1 MTNKTNI
8 KTNITDT
15 TDTVNVP
22 PESKK
27 TKTKAINT
35 TLDGTLKTLI
45 IAEKPS
51 VMNDLA
57 KVLGGCT
64 KYDDYQENDRYV
76 ITSAVGHMLTIK
88 APDAYDVKRGK
99 WTFNHLPVLPPY
111 FDLEP
116 IPKTEARLKSVLRL
130 IKRKDIADIINACD
144 AGREGELI
152 FRYVLQYSNSTK
164 PIKRLWLQSMTPK
177 AIQEGFTKL
186 RDDQTMQFLSHAARS
201 RAEADWLVGINGTRA
216 MTAFNSKDGGFFLT
230 TVGRVQTPTLAIVV
244 EREEKIRKFVSR
256 DYCEIHS
263 IFSVAAGQYAARYFD
278 SAFKKINDTNI
289 STSTN
294 TALDEGDN
302 EKKSTRLWDKKYA
315 QQIINEC
322 IGQAASVTEDS
333 KPTSQAAPALYDLTT
348 LQREGNSR
356 FGFSAQNTLSI
367 AQALYE
373 KHKVLTYP
381 RTDSRHLPEDYIDAS
396 KTILNEL
403 GNLDRYYPHTSTALN
418 QGWVKP
424 DKKIFNNA
432 KISDHFAIIPTGT
445 IPKTLSEAEAK
456 VYDMVVKRF
465 IAVFYPPAESR
476 ITTRITTVIGHLFKT
491 EGKVLINPGWLAV
504 YGKEEQATDNALVRL
519 VPSETAQTESV
530 KLVELSTKPP
540 ARYSE
545 ATMLSAMEG
554 AGKLIDDEDMKA
566 AMVGRGLGTPATRAA
581 TIEGLLAEKYLV
593 REGREL
599 LPTAKSFQLMTLLRG
614 LGVTELT
621 QPEMTGNWEHKLSL
635 MERNEI
641 TREAFMQEIANM
653 TQTIVKRAKEYE
665 RDTVPGDYATMKTP
679 CPNCGGTVQ
688 ENYRRYACQNCALSL
703 PKHPGGRTF
712 EYFEMEEF
720 LEKGVIGPLNGF
732 RSKMGRPFSAVM
744 KLVADVDN
752 NTKKLEF
759 DFGQDTD
766 DAVPPDFTNQTI
778 LGKCPKCTTGQ
789 IFETAMNY
797 VCNNTHTKAC
807 DFKTGKVILQQDI
820 NLIQLNKLLI
830 TGKTDLLEGFV
841 SARTRRKFKA
851 FLTLDKSGK
860 TSFEF
865 QEKTI
870 KSTQSKD
877 GTKDSNKDNTIEN
890 SDTKKSTVKTT
901 AKKAVVKKVTVKK
914 TAVEKLTVD

>member
-1 MTNKTNI
+1 MTN

-15 TDTVNVP
+15 TDTTDTVDVGH
-22 PESKK
+22 EGKKTKTKTK

-35 TLDGTLKTLI
+35 TLDGTFKTLI

-88 APDAYDVKRGK
+88 APEAYDVKRGK
-99 WTFNHLPVLPPY
+99 WTFTHLPVLPPY

-186 RDDQTMQFLSHAARS
+186 RDDQTMQSLSHAARS

-256 DYCEIHS
+256 NYCEIHS

-278 SAFKKINDTNI
+278 SAFKKVNDANI
-289 STSTN
+289 T
-294 TALDEGDN
+294 LDEGDN

-322 IGQAASVTEDS
+322 MGQIASVTEDS

-418 QGWVKP
+418 QGWVKA

-476 ITTRITTVIGHLFKT
+476 ITTRITNVAGHLFKT

-504 YGKEEQATDNALVRL
+504 YGKEEQATDNALVCL
-519 VPSETAQTESV
+519 IPSETAQTESV

-635 MERNEI
+635 MEKNEI

-665 RDTVPGDYATMKTP
+665 HDTVPGDYATMKTP

-712 EYFEMEEF
+712 EYVEMEEF
-720 LEKGVIGPLNGF
+720 LEKGLIGPLNGF
-732 RSKMGRPFSAVM
+732 RSKMGRPFSALM

-766 DAVPPDFTNQTI
+766 DAVSPDFTNQTV

-797 VCNNTHTKAC
+797 VCNNTHAKAC

-830 TGKTDLLEGFV
+830 TGKTDLLEGFI

-865 QEKTI
+865 QEKII
-870 KSTQSKD
+870 KSTQN
-877 GTKDSNKDNTIEN
+877 KDSTKDNTIEN
-890 SDTKKSTVKTT
+890 SDTKKSTAKTTVKT
-901 AKKAVVKKVTVKK
+901 AVVKKVTVKK
-914 TAVEKLTVD
+914 TATKTLTVD